1 MMNRTSLATR
11 ALVALG
17 ALASCALFPNFAHA
31 GGLYLFDR
39 GARALSRGGAF
50 VAGADDPQSLWY
62 NPAGL
67 ADSKNQILSDAVLSL
82 MVNSSFTR
90 TNTVDGN
97 TYEYPSVKPRPL
109 PLPIPTLAISHKFGL
124 KDWTFGLGVFAPN
137 TIINGWPQSVKVG
150 DSNQPASTR
159 YSLNGHGLRGSI
171 LANIA
176 LGVAWEPVQGL
187 KIGADVQLVVGQFRA
202 RQVLSACDRTV
213 CAQPEDPAYDAEA
226 DLKLMS
232 AAVTG
237 VFGVIYDAKILR
249 LGASVTLPHKLQ
261 GKGDLALKLP
271 TAGIFEGASLTGSQK
286 VDVGVDFPLVMRFG
300 SELRP
305 VKALR
310 MEGAFVIEKWSSQKT
325 IEIEPNGL
333 QIQNVVG
340 IGTYDVGPV
349 TIQRKMKDTWS
360 LRGGME
366 IFVPRRWSPWSLKW
380 ALRGGLAYEK
390 GAFNSSAMTP
400 LTLDSDKVILSGGFG
415 VNLHKRVRFDT
426 VLGYMFMKDMNVTD
440 SAIRQPQAI
449 RPTQADYG
457 TPLGNG
463 KYKMDALFLGGALVF
478 DIN

>member
-1 MMNRTSLATR
+1 MKNTSLALR
-11 ALVALG
+11 ALLALG
-17 ALASCALFPNFAHA
+17 ALASCALIPNFAHA

-97 TYEYPSVKPRPL
+97 TYEYPSLKPRPL
-109 PLPIPTLAISHKFGL
+109 PLPIPTLAISHKLGL

-137 TIINGWPQSVKVG
+137 TIIMGWPQSAKVNG
-150 DSNQPASTR
+150 TNQPASTR
-159 YSLNGHGLRGSI
+159 YSLLGRGLRGSI
-171 LANIA
+171 LANLA
-176 LGVAWEPVQGL
+176 LGAAWEPIDGL
-187 KIGADVQLVVGQFRA
+187 KIGADAQVIVGQFRA
-202 RQVLSACDRTV
+202 RQALSACDRSV
-213 CAQPEDPAYDAEA
+213 CAQTEDPEYDAEA
-226 DLKLMS
+226 DMKLTT
-232 AAVTG
+232 AAITG
-237 VFGVIYDAKILR
+237 VFGIIYDAKILR
-249 LGASVTLPHKLQ
+249 LGASLMLPYKLK
-261 GKGDLALKLP
+261 GKADLDLTLP
-271 TAGIFEGASLTGSQK
+271 TAGIFEGATLRGSK
-286 VDVGVDFPLVMRFG
+286 KADVGINFPLIMRFG

-310 MEGAFVIEKWSSQKT
+310 MEGAFVIEKWSTQKE
-325 IEIEPNGL
+325 IKIEPNGL
-333 QIQNVVG
+333 QIENVVG

-366 IFVPRRWSPWSLKW
+366 IFIPRRWSPWGLKW

-390 GAFNSSAMTP
+390 GAFNSAAMTP

-426 VLGYMFMKDMNVTD
+426 VLGYMFMKDMTVTD
-440 SAIRQPQAI
+440 SSIRQPQAI
-449 RPTQADYG
+449 RPTKEDYG

>member
-1 MMNRTSLATR
+1 MKRTSLAMR
-11 ALVALG
+11 ALLALG
-17 ALASCALFPNFAHA
+17 AVASCALTPNFAHA

-82 MVNSSFTR
+82 MVNSSFER

-97 TYEYPSVKPRPL
+97 TYSYPSVKPKTL

-137 TIINGWPQSVKVG
+137 TIIMGWPKSVKVDG
-150 DSNQPASTR
+150 ANQPSPTR
-159 YSLNGHGLRGSI
+159 YSLNGKGLSGSI

-176 LGVAWEPVQGL
+176 LGAAWEPVPGL
-187 KIGADVQLVVGQFRA
+187 KIGADAQLVVGTFRA
-202 RQVLSACDRTV
+202 RQALSACDRTV
-213 CAQPEDPAYDAEA
+213 CAQSEDPAYDAQA
-226 DLKLMS
+226 DLKLFT
-232 AAVTG
+232 AAITG
-237 VFGVIYDAKILR
+237 VFGIIYDAKILR
-249 LGASVTLPHKLQ
+249 LGASLMLPYKLK
-261 GKGDLALKLP
+261 GKADLGLTLP
-271 TAGIFEGASLTGSQK
+271 TAGIFEGASLTGSPK
-286 VDVGVDFPLVMRFG
+286 ADFGLNFPLIMRFG

-310 MEGAFVIEKWSSQKT
+310 MEGAFVLEKWSSQKE
-325 IEIEPNGL
+325 IRIEPGNL

-349 TIQRKMKDTWS
+349 TIQRKLRDTWS

-366 IFVPRRWSPWSLKW
+366 IFIPRRWSPWGLKW

-390 GAFNSSAMTP
+390 GAFNSAAMTP

-415 VNLHKRVRFDT
+415 VNLHKRVRFDS
-426 VLGYMFMKDMNVTD
+426 VLGYMFMKDMNVKD

-449 RPTQADYG
+449 RPTEADYG

>member
-1 MMNRTSLATR
+1 MKQRTSLVTR
-11 ALVALG
+11 ALAALG
-17 ALASCALFPNFAHA
+17 ALASCALIPDHAHA

-82 MVNSSFTR
+82 QVNTSYTR
-90 TNTVDGN
+90 TNSVDGM
-97 TYEYPSVKPRPL
+97 TYEYPTEKPKNL
-109 PLPIPTLAISHKFGL
+109 PLPIPTLAISHKLGL

-137 TIINGWPQSVKVG
+137 TILQGWPKSVKMDGVNAP
-150 DSNQPASTR
+150 SPTR
-159 YSLNGHGLRGSI
+159 YSLSGKGLAGSV
-171 LANIA
+171 LVNIA
-176 LGVAWEPVQGL
+176 LGAAWEPVRGL
-187 KIGADVQLVVGQFRA
+187 KIGADAQLIVGQFRA
-202 RQVLSACDRTV
+202 RQALSACDRTV
-213 CAQPEDPAYDAEA
+213 CAQPEDPRYDADA
-226 DLKLMS
+226 DIKLFT
-232 AAVTG
+232 ATVTG
-237 VFGVIYDAKILR
+237 VFGIIYDAKILR
-249 LGASVTLPHKLQ
+249 LGASLMLPYKLK
-261 GKGDLALKLP
+261 GKADLGLTLP
-271 TAGIFEGASLTGSQK
+271 TAGIFDGASLTGSK
-286 VDVGVDFPLVMRFG
+286 KGDFAINFPLIMRFG

-310 MEGAFVIEKWSSQKT
+310 MEGAFVVEQWSSQK
-325 IEIEPNGL
+325 EIKVDASNL
-333 QIQNVVG
+333 QIQNVAG
-340 IGTYDVGPV
+340 IGTYDVGP
-349 TIQRKMKDTWS
+349 ISIKRNMRNTWS

-366 IFVPRRWSPWSLKW
+366 IFVPRRWSPWGLKW

-390 GAFNSSAMTP
+390 GAFNSAAMTP
-400 LTLDSDKVILSGGFG
+400 LTLDSDKVVLSGGFG

-426 VLGYMFMKDMNVTD
+426 VLGYMFMKDMNVKD

-457 TPLGNG
+457 SPLGNG